1 MCRGPPASGSEPAV
15 WRAGP
20 GPQRLPPVRLS
31 VLEMRSQHRCPQA
44 ALVFWRPEARHR
56 GARRRGPRQ
65 AGPRG
70 LVAVAVP
77 PHPRAFPRREEQGLV
92 SLPARPRVP
101 FRRRRP
107 TPWLHHLQMPSH
119 GELGCRYVKSGGPV
133 SPQCRRRGKYHANTV
148 PSRVTRSCKQA
159 AWLGPG
165 GGLGGCPQDLGEQ
178 DLEWEEGGLGGA
190 GCPGAAVGGQGQ
202 RGHGGSRVMPGV
214 GVCGILRGAD
224 RGPGPL
230 PGELGGSATR
240 RRDA

>member
-1 MCRGPPASGSEPAV
+1 MCRGLPASGSEPAV

-20 GPQRLPPVRLS
+20 GPQRLPPVHLS

-77 PHPRAFPRREEQGLV
+77 LPVPSRWPSPPPPRAFPVAVPPHPRAFPRREEQGLV
-92 SLPARPRVP
+92 SLPAGPRVP

-107 TPWLHHLQMPSH
+107 APWLHHLQMPSH
-119 GELGCRYVKSGGPV
+119 GELGCRCVKSGGPV
-133 SPQCRRRGKYHANTV
+133 SPQSHRGKYHANTV

-165 GGLGGCPQDLGEQ
+165 GGLGRCPQDLGEQ
-178 DLEWEEGGLGGA
+178 DLGWEEGGRGGA

-202 RGHGGSRVMPGV
+202 RGLGTV
-214 GVCGILRGAD
+214 GAG
-224 RGPGPL
+224 
-230 PGELGGSATR
+230 
-240 RRDA
+240 